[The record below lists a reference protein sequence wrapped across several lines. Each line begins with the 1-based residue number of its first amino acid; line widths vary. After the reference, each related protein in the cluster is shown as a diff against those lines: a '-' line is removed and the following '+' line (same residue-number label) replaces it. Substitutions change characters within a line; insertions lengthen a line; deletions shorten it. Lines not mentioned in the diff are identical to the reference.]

1 MEYLT
6 NSRMPAG
13 ATAGEVDPD
22 LRAPAQWRNW
32 QYDNDEGILTQ
43 SSFYTTLF
51 GEFRHERHG
60 RNQFM
65 WPGKDCKFGSTLHD
79 RHLYHII

>member
-6 NSRMPAG
+6 NSRTPAG
-13 ATAGEVDPD
+13 ATAREVDPD
-22 LRAPAQWRNW
+22 LRAPAQRRNW

-51 GEFRHERHG
+51 SELRHERHG
-60 RNQFM
+60 RNRFM
-65 WPGKDCKFGSTLHD
+65 RPGKDYKLGST
-79 RHLYHII
+79 